1 MAVDPHKSTDV
12 VPHDGH
18 GDHRH
23 EKPSDW
29 GWHGTFPRAT
39 QVAGWLTVIILVLM
53 VTATHYNHSG
63 TGWLLIFAAAIALG
77 LILDIR
83 ARRNAWRR

>member
-1 MAVDPHKSTDV
+1 MAVDPHKESTDV
-12 VPHDGH
+12 AVPG
-18 GDHRH
+18 GHRH
-23 EKPSDW
+23 EQPSDW
-29 GWHGTFPRAT
+29 GWHGNFPRAT

-83 ARRNAWRR
+83 ARKNSWRR